1 MLSNITALKTVKENT
16 NKVVLDAMPGILFE
30 SANKGQNRQKF
41 FPHGEEETI
50 LVVVDDSFARRLA
63 YLSTNLTKRLVL
75 LNNKTDGFFG
85 PEIRNVEGKTAP
97 YAWRQ
102 VIKPM
107 LVDTNGK
114 FYDGQLSDVTYEMF
128 FALMEYTENH
138 WDAEAVNATE
148 INHSVWAIVCNTASA
163 MQQDK
168 RFLHQIEVSNEAFLD
183 VAACI
188 YNDLMGFVA
197 REYKIFKQR
206 NEQ

>member
-1 MLSNITALKTVKENT
+1 MLSNITALKTAKENT

-41 FPHGEEETI
+41 FPHGEEAF

-63 YLSTNLTKRLVL
+63 YLSTNLAKRLVL

-85 PEIRNVEGKTAP
+85 PEIRSVEGNTAP

-114 FYDGQLSDVTYEMF
+114 FYDGKLSDVT
-128 FALMEYTENH
+128 
-138 WDAEAVNATE
+138 
-148 INHSVWAIVCNTASA
+148 
-163 MQQDK
+163 
-168 RFLHQIEVSNEAFLD
+168 
-183 VAACI
+183 
-188 YNDLMGFVA
+188 
-197 REYKIFKQR
+197 
-206 NEQ
+206 

>member
-41 FPHGEEETI
+41 FPHGEEEAF

-85 PEIRNVEGKTAP
+85 PEIRSVEGNTAP

-114 FYDGQLSDVTYEMF
+114 FYDGKLSDVTYETF

-183 VAACI
+183 VATHI
-188 YNDLMGFVA
+188 YNDLLGFVA
-197 REYKIFKQR
+197 REYEIFKQR

>member
-1 MLSNITALKTVKENT
+1 
-16 NKVVLDAMPGILFE
+16 
-30 SANKGQNRQKF
+30 
-41 FPHGEEETI
+41 
-50 LVVVDDSFARRLA
+50 
-63 YLSTNLTKRLVL
+63 
-75 LNNKTDGFFG
+75 
-85 PEIRNVEGKTAP
+85 
-97 YAWRQ
+97 
-102 VIKPM
+102 M

-114 FYDGQLSDVTYEMF
+114 FYDGKLSDVTYEMF